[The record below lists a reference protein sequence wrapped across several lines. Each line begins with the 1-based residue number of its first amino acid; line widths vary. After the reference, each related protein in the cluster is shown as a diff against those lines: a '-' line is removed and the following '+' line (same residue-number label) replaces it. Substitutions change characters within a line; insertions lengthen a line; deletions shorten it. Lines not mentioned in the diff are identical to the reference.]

1 MNVKEILIRALF
13 SCDNEDSCAHK
24 ITVYVK
30 YTETSEAA
38 PIRAQF
44 PGHVITLDQSEA
56 RVHYLIKILNIQR
69 AGYLHRVNDCY
80 ERGVTSYNNHYVP
93 PKIVSH
99 KVYLL
104 PRRAKV
110 SKSISLW

>member
-56 RVHYLIKILNIQR
+56 VPLVEGCVDSEGEGEAPVITCDNDTITICDTRPAPAIERFKIEQNQ
-69 AGYLHRVNDCY
+69 CQ
-80 ERGVTSYNNHYVP
+80 
-93 PKIVSH
+93 
-99 KVYLL
+99 
-104 PRRAKV
+104 
-110 SKSISLW
+110 